1 MTTKPCSFLFCL
13 TLALGLAAPA
23 LAWDLADTDEPGS
36 VLVFPSV
43 HTGSVQTVDHGRVPR
58 TRFEISALCP
68 KGQDCSVIPAE
79 NGNPFGTVRLRGH
92 WVCGGDASGI
102 CRETDFNLKTTVN
115 GTVTFSTDD
124 LPDPGCP
131 SNPLEEEGGG
141 GYLIVWAIDSS
152 GNAIK
157 FDGLIG
163 DEVIAGSATS
173 VRAHSAIPIEA
184 AEALAFLAPTD
195 VNLDQRLDF
204 DGTEYKEVTGKV
216 HGSIPFEGPNVNDES
231 SLIFLTLDVK
241 SNQANPFTSAGLNFY
256 NEGEQLISSG
266 VNFTCWT
273 EFHLSDL
280 PGGSSL
286 NTSFGNKGL
295 VTSDPAVQNGNLATM
310 LAVFER
316 EEEFDLP
323 VKASGSQ
330 AVSISPLAGFTFVCS
345 LIPDTAACKCTAAA
359 ITCTVNVNTLTQ
371 VPLVREWSYP
381 LFNDSVPVP
390 TSFEPKPLPVGP

>member
-1 MTTKPCSFLFCL
+1 MTTKLCSFLFCL
-13 TLALGLAAPA
+13 TLGAGLAAPA

-43 HTGSVQTVDHGRVPR
+43 HTGSVQTVDHGGVPR

-68 KGQDCSVIPAE
+68 KDQDCSVIPAE

-173 VRAHSAIPIEA
+173 ARAHSAIPIEA

-195 VNLDQRLDF
+195 VNLDGRLDF

-216 HGSIPFEGPNVNDES
+216 HGSIPFEGPNVDDES
-231 SLIFLTLDVK
+231 SLIFLTLDVR

-266 VNFTCWT
+266 VNFTCWG

-330 AVSISPLAGFTFVCS
+330 TVSISPLAGFTFVCS
-345 LIPDTAACKCTAAA
+345 LIPDTAACKCTATA
-359 ITCTVNVNTLTQ
+359 INCTVNVNTLTQ